1 MPMVDWIN
9 PFHIVLFLAIHSLSW
24 LGVVHA
30 LLTKQDPRSALGWS
44 ATMLFLPLVGPL
56 LYTLF
61 GISRA
66 QSAAQR
72 MLHRI
77 ASHDPGYV
85 HPPREPHRQHTIPPE
100 AQLLEKLGHRLTAR
114 NLCGGNSITP
124 LHNGNAAYPA
134 MLQAIDEA
142 RHLVYLSTY
151 IFSAGE
157 VASSFCRA
165 LSRAAAR
172 GVDVRLLVD
181 GFGGSFYSLRKPWAE
196 LARTPVQVAR
206 FLPLRLLPPRLCIN
220 LRNHRKVLVCDGVAF
235 TGGMNISDAH
245 VLRGSRNDVQD
256 MHFRCTGPI
265 ARQLLRA
272 FMLDWGFACGSYSPL
287 PEMPIVEQGGG
298 SHCRLIL
305 DGPDS
310 DTDPLNDLIAGAISG
325 ARRSVRIMTPY
336 FLPTSQLMTSLR
348 SAAQR
353 GLDVR
358 VVLPARNNL
367 PYVHWA
373 SFRLM
378 PSLLRAGVRIWQQQ
392 PPFAHTKLLAVDGYY
407 AQIGSANLDARSLH
421 LNFELN
427 MEVFDEHFHDLLAEH
442 MDKAMQ
448 RGTEITLERLARRS
462 LPVRLRDAACWL
474 FSPYL

>member
-1 MPMVDWIN
+1 MMDGLN
-9 PFHIVLFLAIHSLSW
+9 PFHILLALCIHGLSW

-56 LYTLF
+56 LYALL

-72 MLHRI
+72 MMRSI
-77 ASHDPGYV
+77 AAHDPGYV
-85 HPPREPHRQHTIPPE
+85 HLPREPHEQHTLPQG
-100 AQLLEKLGHRLTAR
+100 AVLLEQLGHRLTAR
-114 NLCGGNSITP
+114 NLCGGNAITP
-124 LHNGNAAYPA
+124 LHNGSEAYPA

-142 RHLVYLSTY
+142 RHVVYLSTY

-157 VASSFCRA
+157 VAATFCRTLA
-165 LSRAAAR
+165 RAAAR

-181 GFGGSFYSLRKPWAE
+181 GFGGSFYSLRKPWAG
-196 LARTPVQVAR
+196 LARKGVKVAR

-220 LRNHRKVLVCDGVAF
+220 LRNHRKVLVCDGTAF
-235 TGGMNISDAH
+235 TGGMNISDGH
-245 VLRGSRNDVQD
+245 VLRGSRSDVQD

-265 ARQLLRA
+265 AQQLLRA
-272 FMLDWGFACGSYSPL
+272 FMLDWGFACGCYSPL
-287 PEMPIVEQGGG
+287 PEVRVTE
-298 SHCRLIL
+298 SREDCHCRLIL

-325 ARRSVRIMTPY
+325 ARYSVRIMTPY

-358 VVLPARNNL
+358 VVLPSRNNL
-367 PYVHWA
+367 PFVHWA
-373 SFRLM
+373 SFRLI
-378 PSLLRAGVRIWQQQ
+378 PSLLRAGVRIWLQP

-407 AQIGSANLDARSLH
+407 SQIGSANLDARSLH

-427 MEVFDEHFHDLLAEH
+427 MEVFDRHFHDLLADH
-442 MDKAMQ
+442 VDNAI
-448 RGTEITLERLARRS
+448 RHGTEITLAGLARRP